1 MVSFF
6 FSLFQTL
13 ISLFNL
19 SQDKFYYNDEI
30 VNVFLE
36 KMHGT
41 IGSKVKKHVDNVR
54 RHILGHSNP
63 VPRLILEH
71 ILADKFGKS
80 IDEGIRE
87 SAGGLSTP
95 TVSHLVLLLQALF
108 FVFDLFVL
116 KGKSVHQ
123 LYIQEVVH
131 QRITLQVTQI
141 TVILT
146 LRKQVEI
153 WYVAFYAYNL
163 IPNEILAHL
172 DE

>member
-1 MVSFF
+1 M
-6 FSLFQTL
+6 
-13 ISLFNL
+13 FNL

-95 TVSHLVLLLQALF
+95 TVSHLVLVFLVLPG
-108 FVFDLFVL
+108 FVFPLLSLCFAL
-116 KGKSVHQ
+116 PCFALES
-123 LYIQEVVH
+123 
-131 QRITLQVTQI
+131 
-141 TVILT
+141 
-146 LRKQVEI
+146 LR
-153 WYVAFYAYNL
+153 
-163 IPNEILAHL
+163 
-172 DE
+172 D

>member
-1 MVSFF
+1 M
-6 FSLFQTL
+6 
-13 ISLFNL
+13 FNL

-80 IDEGIRE
+80 IDEGIRD

-95 TVSHLVLLLQALF
+95 TVSHLVRLLLQALF
-108 FVFDLFVL
+108 LRLTFFLF
-116 KGKSVHQ
+116 
-123 LYIQEVVH
+123 
-131 QRITLQVTQI
+131 
-141 TVILT
+141 
-146 LRKQVEI
+146 
-153 WYVAFYAYNL
+153 
-163 IPNEILAHL
+163 
-172 DE
+172 